1 MSPIQPQG
9 RKHILRK
16 IDPEGIDQR
25 ALIDLIDFTDL
36 DVLEVGCGDGR
47 MTWGF
52 ANISRSVLALDP
64 DDSAIA
70 AARAQTPEALMGKL
84 TFQVADIT
92 KYELPRDTFHVAVF
106 SWSM

>member
-1 MSPIQPQG
+1 MS
-9 RKHILRK
+9 RK
-16 IDPEGIDQR
+16 IDPEGVEKRVLDN
-25 ALIDLIDFTDL
+25 LIQFAES

-52 ANISRSVLALDP
+52 ANTARSVLALDP
-64 DDSAIA
+64 DNSAIA
-70 AARAQTPEALMGKL
+70 VARAQTTDALMDKL

-92 KYELPRDTFHVAVF
+92 KITLPRYTFDIAVF

>member
-1 MSPIQPQG
+1 MS
-9 RKHILRK
+9 RN
-16 IDPEGIDQR
+16 IDPEGIEKR
-25 ALIDLIDFTDL
+25 VLNNLIDFTDL

-52 ANISRSVLALDP
+52 ANTARSVLALDP

-70 AARAQTPEALMGKL
+70 VARAQTPEALKGKL

-92 KYELPRDTFHVAVF
+92 KNKLPRDTFHVAVF